1 MNGLT
6 PLCHITC
13 QVQQHLSALSV
24 PLQNVL
30 SHLTYALLQAKDV
43 RQNHLAQSAPPNTK
57 PDSFERRF
65 QRFLANPRIPLEA
78 TQEQWAKWVLRE
90 LSTDLAPLADA
101 AKVAGASPAEVV
113 LLVDE
118 TSLAEHVRVMALCLA
133 YQGRAIPLCWESYE
147 MGSPRCQ
154 VQVITTLL
162 QRVHQ
167 AMPAMLAGHPIV
179 VQADRGIGCSPA
191 LLKAISDLGWYYLVR
206 VQKTVRLRFPV
217 SDVRGETTGETPG
230 ETGNTPENRGS
241 EVPFSSLLACEG
253 DHLPLCFGQ
262 AFKKAGWLDC
272 GILGCFTS
280 GHQDAWCLLT
290 NYPKATCRGY
300 ALRMWVEAC
309 FRDLK
314 SNGWQWQRS
323 RVRSPAKVGRLWLV
337 MALSLVFALSLGT
350 QVAQEAALRREVAR
364 GKARRQSVF
373 VLGLRL
379 FAAILRGRVACERV
393 LWQRWVLLPELPS
406 DAFNDAEKT
415 VV

>member
-13 QVQQHLSALSV
+13 QVQQHLTALSV
-24 PLQNVL
+24 PVQNVL

-43 RQNHLAQSAPPNTK
+43 RQNHLAQSAPSHIK

-65 QRFLANPRIPLEA
+65 QRFLANPRISLETA
-78 TQEQWAKWVLRE
+78 QEQLAKWVLRE
-90 LSTDLAPLADA
+90 LSTYLAPLADA
-101 AKVAGASPAEVV
+101 AKVAVAFPAEVV

-191 LLKAISDLGWYYLVR
+191 LLKAISDFGWYYLVR
-206 VQKTVRLRFPV
+206 VQKTVRVRFPV
-217 SDVRGETTGETPG
+217 SDTGGETTGE
-230 ETGNTPENRGS
+230 NYGS
-241 EVPFSSLLACEG
+241 EVPFSRLLACEG
-253 DHLPLCFGQ
+253 DDLPVCFGQ

-272 GILGCFTS
+272 GILGCFAS

-300 ALRMWVEAC
+300 AVRMWVEAC

-314 SNGWQWQRS
+314 SNGWQWHRS

-337 MALSLVFALSLGT
+337 MTLSLVFALSLGT
-350 QVAQEAALRREVAR
+350 QVAQEAALRREVSR

-379 FAAILRGRVACERV
+379 FAAILNGRVADDRV
-393 LWQRWVLLPELPS
+393 LWQRWVLLPELPNT
-406 DAFNDAEKT
+406 AFKT
-415 VV
+415 VVQ